1 MYTDLFTHTAH
12 YTERYTFVMPSPTPV
27 LPDLTPAARRVL
39 DAASALF
46 YERGIHAVGV
56 DTIAEAA
63 GVTKKTL
70 YDRFGSKEQL
80 VVSYLQHRDARWRE
94 NLATHLTAHPEP
106 GVDRVLAVF
115 DAAIAWSFENS
126 SKGCSAINARAE
138 IGDGHD
144 GHPVFPEV
152 ARQKTWLLETFA
164 DLCLEAGAPDP
175 ESLARLLMLLY
186 EGAIVTVG
194 METFSRPFE
203 LARDTARSL
212 LTATPAP

>member
-1 MYTDLFTHTAH
+1 MT
-12 YTERYTFVMPSPTPV
+12 TPV
-27 LPDLTPAARRVL
+27 PELPTLTPGARRVL

-70 YDRFGSKEQL
+70 YDRFGSKEAL

-94 NLATHLTAHPEP
+94 HLAGYLTAAPEP
-106 GVDRVLAVF
+106 GVDRVLVVF
-115 DAAIAWSFENS
+115 DAAIAWSGTNGP
-126 SKGCSAINARAE
+126 KGCSAINARAE

-152 ARQKTWLLETFA
+152 SRQKVWLL
-164 DLCLEAGAPDP
+164 DLFTELCREAALAEPDAI
-175 ESLARLLMLLY
+175 ARALMLLY

-194 METFSRPFE
+194 METFARPLE
-203 LARDTARSL
+203 VARTVAATLLAA
-212 LTATPAP
+212 APR

>member
-1 MYTDLFTHTAH
+1 MAVPIPELA
-12 YTERYTFVMPSPTPV
+12 P
-27 LPDLTPAARRVL
+27 LTPGATRVL

-70 YDRFGSKEQL
+70 YDRFGSKEVL
-80 VVSYLQHRDARWRE
+80 VVSYLQHRDARWRAHVAE
-94 NLATHLTAHPEP
+94 HLARVPDP
-106 GVDRVLAVF
+106 GQERVLAIF
-115 DAAIAWSFENS
+115 DAAISWSDANS
-126 SKGCSAINARAE
+126 PKGCSAINARAE

-152 ARQKTWLLETFA
+152 ARQKSWLLELFA
-164 DLCLEAGAPDP
+164 ELCDEAGVSNP
-175 ESLARLLMLLY
+175 EKMSQAMMLLY

-194 METFSRPFE
+194 METFDRPWDSARN
-203 LARDTARSL
+203 LARMMLEQDRAH
-212 LTATPAP
+212 

>member
-1 MYTDLFTHTAH
+1 MAVSVPEL
-12 YTERYTFVMPSPTPV
+12 SP
-27 LPDLTPAARRVL
+27 LTPGAARVL
-39 DAASALF
+39 DAASLLF

-70 YDRFGSKEQL
+70 YDRFGSKEAL

-94 NLATHLTAHPEP
+94 HVAEHLSRVSEP
-106 GVDRVLAVF
+106 GIDRVLTVF
-115 DAAIAWSFENS
+115 DAAISWSDENS
-126 SKGCSAINARAE
+126 PKGCSAINARAE

-152 ARQKTWLLETFA
+152 ARQKAWLL
-164 DLCLEAGAPDP
+164 DLFTELCREAGASDPDLM
-175 ESLARLLMLLY
+175 SKAMMLLY

-194 METFSRPFE
+194 METFTAPFE
-203 LARDTARSL
+203 VARGLARAMLDQDAGPRSS
-212 LTATPAP
+212 